1 MNKLATPIQEIQ
13 LTTHEG
19 TPMVSS
25 LTVAEKFGK
34 RHDNVLQSIEK
45 LKADC
50 PDEFGLLNFQESSYL
65 NEQNKSQPMVA
76 MTRDGF
82 SLLAMGFTG
91 AKAVQWKIRFID
103 AFNHME
109 RHILDDARDTIK
121 AAKAELRK
129 ARQAERHAQLEW
141 QQARSTGKLT
151 RREETD
157 TIRTFI
163 GYAKGQGSRNAEMY
177 YLSLSA
183 MVNRALF
190 GLEPKNTPDHFRDT
204 LDAAQLGHLRM
215 AEIAVGRALTEGM
228 ANTLPYKAIFTFAK
242 ERVKQLIAMVGK
254 PHPLLAGEPANTPLL
269 LAVVA

>member
-1 MNKLATPIQEIQ
+1 MNKLTNTPQEIQ
-13 LTTHEG
+13 LITHQG

-25 LTVAEKFGK
+25 LIVAEKFGK
-34 RHDNVLQSIEK
+34 LHKNVLRGIEN
-45 LKADC
+45 LKKDC
-50 PDEFGLLNFQESSYL
+50 PENFNQLNFEPGFYLDAQNQER
-65 NEQNKSQPMVA
+65 PMIE

-91 AKAVQWKIRFID
+91 PKAVQWKIKFID
-103 AFNHME
+103 AFNLME
-109 RHILDDARDTIK
+109 RHILHD
-121 AAKAELRK
+121 AKAKLRK

-157 TIRTFI
+157 IVKEFI
-163 GYAKGQGSRNAEMY
+163 GYSKGQGSKNAEMY
-177 YLSLSA
+177 YLSISS
-183 MVNRALF
+183 MVNRELF
-190 GLEPKNTPDHFRDT
+190 GLEPKNTPVHFRDT

-228 ANTLPYKAIFTFAK
+228 AKTLPYKAVFAFAK
-242 ERVKQLIAMVGK
+242 ERVKQLIAMIGK

-269 LAVVA
+269 LEVVA